1 MERLILNNKVGR
13 IIFCT
18 GAGASEASGIPTFR
32 DSNGLWKNYD
42 PKYLASNGVLDI
54 DPVAVN
60 AFYDS
65 RRALLEEV
73 EPNYF
78 HYFISLMQDKYGED
92 RVGIITTNVDDLHER
107 AESKNIIRLHGSLKE
122 VVRNGKVINMG
133 YKPVNYKLGEDLVRP
148 NVVMFGEGAYYKD
161 DKIYNAYK
169 DADKLLKSLN
179 EKDIVFIVGC
189 SNLIVHFPYE
199 CEQYTNGTKVVLVNP
214 NENGESFI
222 NNESLIKKKACDAV
236 PDIEDMIMKHLK

>member
-1 MERLILNNKVGR
+1 
-13 IIFCT
+13 
-18 GAGASEASGIPTFR
+18 
-32 DSNGLWKNYD
+32 
-42 PKYLASNGVLDI
+42 
-54 DPVAVN
+54 
-60 AFYDS
+60 
-65 RRALLEEV
+65 
-73 EPNYF
+73 
-78 HYFISLMQDKYGED
+78 
-92 RVGIITTNVDDLHER
+92 
-107 AESKNIIRLHGSLKE
+107 
-122 VVRNGKVINMG
+122 MG

>member
-1 MERLILNNKVGR
+1 MFRKIIEKREQRKKDKFYKKGFKEGSNDILIFLTDGPITPFNNT
-13 IIFCT
+13 I
-18 GAGASEASGIPTFR
+18 
-32 DSNGLWKNYD
+32 
-42 PKYLASNGVLDI
+42 
-54 DPVAVN
+54 
-60 AFYDS
+60 
-65 RRALLEEV
+65 EV
-73 EPNYF
+73 MDRMTEYM
-78 HYFISLMQDKYGED
+78 IS
-92 RVGIITTNVDDLHER
+92 
-107 AESKNIIRLHGSLKE
+107 
-122 VVRNGKVINMG
+122 
-133 YKPVNYKLGEDLVRP
+133 
-148 NVVMFGEGAYYKD
+148 
-161 DKIYNAYK
+161 YK